1 MKKPEEKPVRVVQI
15 GMGGMGHHYL
25 KTILSG
31 FPPGKVNLCGVVEP
45 YPERCEFFRDI
56 KRRNIPVCPS
66 LTELLDSGLTA
77 DLVVIASPLQYHVV
91 QSLEAL
97 GAGSHVLCEKPL
109 GATVQEADRLIRATQ
124 VDSHWVR
131 IGYQWSYTSA
141 VQEIKKDI
149 MSGRFGRPF
158 RAKSLYLWPR
168 DFAYYNRND
177 WAGRI
182 KDKKDRWILDSPANS
197 AMAHDLH
204 NLLFLLGERLN
215 RSVQPAE
222 VTAELYKAY
231 PIENYDT
238 VASRFLTSTGVEI
251 LFYATHATDKIVG
264 PMFSLEFESAT
275 VCFGEGTREIVAKD
289 SKGVV
294 RKYGSPEVEDPF
306 KKLFEAV
313 DAVRDPKPVVCGP
326 QAARSQTLC
335 VNGIQD
341 AKKEIR
347 PFPQSMLE
355 TDGKKKWAKGLEESF
370 LMCYKNGTL
379 PFEEGFSW
387 ARGGERLDLEEYS
400 FFPGGLP
407 PNKEKGQVL

>member
-15 GMGGMGHHYL
+15 GRGGMGHHYL

-149 MSGRFGRPF
+149 MSGRFGRP
-158 RAKSLYLWPR
+158 
-168 DFAYYNRND
+168 
-177 WAGRI
+177 GQI
-182 KDKKDRWILDSPANS
+182 
-197 AMAHDLH
+197 
-204 NLLFLLGERLN
+204 
-215 RSVQPAE
+215 
-222 VTAELYKAY
+222 
-231 PIENYDT
+231 T
-238 VASRFLTSTGVEI
+238 VF
-251 LFYATHATDKIVG
+251 
-264 PMFSLEFESAT
+264 M
-275 VCFGEGTREIVAKD
+275 
-289 SKGVV
+289 
-294 RKYGSPEVEDPF
+294 
-306 KKLFEAV
+306 
-313 DAVRDPKPVVCGP
+313 
-326 QAARSQTLC
+326 AARFCLLQP
-335 VNGIQD
+335 
-341 AKKEIR
+341 E
-347 PFPQSMLE
+347 
-355 TDGKKKWAKGLEESF
+355 
-370 LMCYKNGTL
+370 
-379 PFEEGFSW
+379 
-387 ARGGERLDLEEYS
+387 
-400 FFPGGLP
+400 
-407 PNKEKGQVL
+407 